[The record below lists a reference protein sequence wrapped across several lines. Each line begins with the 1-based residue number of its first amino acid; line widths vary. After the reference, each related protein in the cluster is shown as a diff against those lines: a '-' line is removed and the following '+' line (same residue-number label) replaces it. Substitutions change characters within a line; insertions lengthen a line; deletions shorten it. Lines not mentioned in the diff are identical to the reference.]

1 MISAKHRGWGL
12 HMAWADGG
20 VPKNVKSDPVRDL
33 VNTGWTWNVG
43 LKSWT
48 KQEYHSTRILHAV
61 KIQDFCTGL
70 HTAFFRISMTSVEF
84 DSYRRNI
91 PRFRFD
97 STWHKLTSTSLH
109 LHKHHHHD
117 GRSSGSSRSPQEY
130 ITTNFAFDYEHKYH
144 RFHRW
149 SGLVSHL

>member
-1 MISAKHRGWGL
+1 MMRLHRKVHHQSIEIKFDVDDRL
-12 HMAWADGG
+12 C
-20 VPKNVKSDPVRDL
+20 
-33 VNTGWTWNVG
+33 WNRSP
-43 LKSWT
+43 LAN
-48 KQEYHSTRILHAV
+48 EYSTCSLSSIKLPPLLIASPYFCLHANN
-61 KIQDFCTGL
+61 
-70 HTAFFRISMTSVEF
+70 TAFFRISMTSVEF

-97 STWHKLTSTSLH
+97 STWHRLTSTSLH